1 MIRRAAVK
9 IVVKM
14 LQSMTAA
21 RMLEYKGFD
30 SFGPRSDLIGSVFPG
45 LMIITIV
52 VVTLLTMRCSEMVN
66 VKVF

>member
-14 LQSMTAA
+14 LQSMTAT

-30 SFGPRSDLIGSVFPG
+30 SFGPRSDLIGIVFPG
-45 LMIITIV
+45 LTIITII